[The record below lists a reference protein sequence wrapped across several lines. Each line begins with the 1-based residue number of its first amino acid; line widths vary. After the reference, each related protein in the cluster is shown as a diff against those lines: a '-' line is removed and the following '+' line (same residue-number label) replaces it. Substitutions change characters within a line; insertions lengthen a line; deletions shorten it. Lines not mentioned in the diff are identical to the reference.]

1 MSKKKVVSIQ
11 DRIPKLKEQRKK
23 KANRRLVF
31 YLSIFFLLLLMI
43 IYLQSPL
50 SDIKTVAIKGN
61 SFLSEEEV
69 MGVTPFEE
77 QTNIWTINL
86 KTIESDIAKLPVV
99 SSVNVQRKLPNT
111 VEIDLTEHK
120 RVGYLSVDKKYHPI
134 IGDGTTLEGLE
145 KPAGDAPLLVDFTEE
160 EQLKSM
166 TNELNDLPKNILHI
180 ISEIHWVPTKDNKDK
195 IYLYM
200 NDGLLVDGTIRDF
213 ANKMQVY
220 PAIVSQLSSENKGI
234 IHIGVGAY
242 FEEFDNEVDK
252 EKKESET
259 QD

>member
-31 YLSIFFLLLLMI
+31 YLSIFFLLILMI

-61 SFLSEEEV
+61 SFLSEEEIIEISDL
-69 MGVTPFEE
+69 EE
-77 QTNIWTINL
+77 QTNIWIINL
-86 KTIESDIAKLPVV
+86 KTIESDISKLPVV
-99 SSVNVQRKLPNT
+99 SSVKVSRKLPRT
-111 VEIDLTEHK
+111 VEIELTEHK

-134 IGDGTTLEGLE
+134 IGDGTTLKELE
-145 KPAGDAPLLVDFTEE
+145 KPVGDAPLLVDFKDKEY
-160 EQLKSM
+160 LKKM
-166 TNELNDLPKNILHI
+166 TSELNDLPENILHI
-180 ISEIHWVPTKDNKDK
+180 ISEIHWMPTKDNKDRV
-195 IYLYM
+195 YLYM
-200 NDGLLVDGTIRDF
+200 NDGFLVDGTIRDF
-213 ANKMQVY
+213 ANKMEVY
-220 PAIVSQLSSENKGI
+220 PAIVSQLSSGNKGI

-242 FEEFDNEVDK
+242 FEEFDNEVDE